1 MPDHYIRLG
10 RLGRALVAI
19 GMTAMLLTAMAS
31 DAGSLTAVQVLG
43 LAAAEGLA
51 MGAGAVL
58 KE

>member
-1 MPDHYIRLG
+1 MTDRYIHLS
-10 RLGRALVAI
+10 RLGRALVIA
-19 GMTAMLLTAMAS
+19 GMAAMLLTAMAS

-43 LAAAEGLA
+43 LVMVEGLT

>member
-31 DAGSLTAVQVLG
+31 DAGSLTAMQVLG
-43 LAAAEGLA
+43 LVMVEGLT